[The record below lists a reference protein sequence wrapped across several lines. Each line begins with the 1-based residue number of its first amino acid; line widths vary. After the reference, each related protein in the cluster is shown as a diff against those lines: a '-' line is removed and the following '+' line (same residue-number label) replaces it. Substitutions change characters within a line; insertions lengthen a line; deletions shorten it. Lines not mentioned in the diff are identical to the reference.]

1 VSTPMTSSLHILC
14 PACDQVNRVPSA
26 RLGEEPQCGHCREP
40 LFRRH
45 PLALSGARFERHLNR
60 SGLPLL
66 VDFWAPWC
74 GPCRSMAPAFEAAAI
89 RLEPGVRLVKVNT
102 DEDQSLAQRFG
113 IRGIPTLVLFQDGRE
128 LDRISGA
135 MQTEQLVAWTQQA
148 LARRHA
154 G

>member
-1 VSTPMTSSLHILC
+1 
-14 PACDQVNRVPSA
+14 
-26 RLGEEPQCGHCREP
+26 
-40 LFRRH
+40 
-45 PLALSGARFERHLNR
+45 
-60 SGLPLL
+60 
-66 VDFWAPWC
+66 
-74 GPCRSMAPAFEAAAI
+74 MAPAFEAAAI

-135 MQTEQLVAWTQQA
+135 MQTEQLVTWTQQA